1 MDLVSNLDTDFRGF
15 PITDMSEIEQGLGWE
30 ENQGIRIFTVVPKNN

>member
-15 PITDMSEIEQGLGWE
+15 PITDVSEIEQRLEWE
-30 ENQGIRIFTVVPKNN
+30 ESKGVRIFTVVPKNN

>member
-15 PITDMSEIEQGLGWE
+15 PITDVSEIEQRLGWE
-30 ENQGIRIFTVVPKNN
+30 ENKGVRIFTVVPKNN